1 MLCYNIR
8 TIEQRCLNYMKCK
21 KNLSIEMKILTTSG
35 LIRVLVVL
43 MVLSCLWLVIIWTS
57 ISCIE

>member
-1 MLCYNIR
+1 
-8 TIEQRCLNYMKCK
+8 MKCK